1 MLRWKLLLTTLP
13 FVAAVLFLVF
23 LRDAIFHIP
32 PLLDFSDTAPI
43 LTGAAL
49 GSNNL
54 KSLNNSLQNL
64 TKSVSGMTQGQRSLF
79 LRALLLCYTNCSGKF
94 FVGHCSSAS
103 LAGHLGRSHLRKL
116 LFRGMVPIPVTM
128 RWLALGP
135 QAALF
140 IDSRLFI
147 PMLHILLLRTL

>member
-1 MLRWKLLLTTLP
+1 PFIELDLYIAWDARSGFDLP
-13 FVAAVLFLVF
+13 
-23 LRDAIFHIP
+23 P
-32 PLLDFSDTAPI
+32 
-43 LTGAAL
+43 
-49 GSNNL
+49 
-54 KSLNNSLQNL
+54 
-64 TKSVSGMTQGQRSLF
+64 SVTQGQRSLF

-147 PMLHILLLRTL
+147 PMLHILLLRTLRV